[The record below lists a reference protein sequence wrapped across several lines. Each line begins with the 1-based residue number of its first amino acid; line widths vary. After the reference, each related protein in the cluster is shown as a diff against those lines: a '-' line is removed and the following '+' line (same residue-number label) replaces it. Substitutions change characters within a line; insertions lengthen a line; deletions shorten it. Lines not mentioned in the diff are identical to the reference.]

1 MPSDSGTAWSPPAST
16 ERRLSNSSD
25 GSAGSGYS
33 KATSDSADFL
43 ATRPHTAAVI
53 PGKPAGNP
61 LQFIKV
67 GPADLGTRAREQLRR
82 AELAKRTEP
91 ARIERQEEWQSNLDN
106 WKSSRRK
113 RVEHI
118 IERCVEVK
126 RFEHEINQPRGKG
139 KTFNE
144 MLEERAGRR
153 RRNHLALYTDD
164 DAHDLSDLGIGT
176 SSTKS
181 SLSEDCDT
189 QSLASDGMDLDK
201 NHLDMDNLSNYEGN
215 RKVGSSANEYDTS
228 TTTTISSPEPE
239 EYTYEGAIEGYKS
252 RIIST
257 TNSNIVKTVVNN
269 NSKDKSPEKSNGDIH
284 KIRTS
289 VSNKIEEKLFSFQ
302 QERTNDLRNNN
313 PKKGLPKVDIHKRRE
328 QFERENS
335 QESQVNKFKLPDI
348 ANKKSI
354 KERLSS
360 LEKFTEENQVQ
371 KSTSDLT
378 KLPTEVKPLKERLS
392 SLEKVKTTE
401 PEKMKRLSNGDLSN
415 TKSLRER
422 LSSLK
427 SQTSE
432 EEVKVMKTEVKEV
445 SMSLKERL
453 SCLDAAKNKEK
464 PRISV
469 EEQINS
475 IINAA
480 EETTNTLKNEAPDDS
495 VLKSNLTAI
504 ESQMQSFCRSLD
516 SLDIND
522 QTSSNSFERVQ
533 SLEDLCADMQNNTI
547 PSDIETEDSG
557 IHTARD
563 SYAPA
568 DDIAD
573 LTQVASPI
581 GEPMVEVSEYESSNE
596 DCLTFESKMEKS
608 TEQLTE
614 SPESENKDLFIEEFG
629 DDNKTEDTDSAS
641 NYTQALSHPDELSVT
656 DDVTEI
662 QVDKDDEDT
671 LKSLENQD
679 SSVSLNEPVSV
690 GSDGDAVVFEGKMTI
705 HLNLNEICNNSGA
718 GTAASETS
726 ASNTNSNNSTN
737 KSMPMVTVSDITTT
751 TNISPKNSIKTFRLL
766 EQNAHINKAINV
778 VSFQSQC
785 RRVGHEVAQF
795 SHIPSNNVCMSNDTR
810 NIPSNAASD
819 GDAVIDALELAF
831 KELDSEESANITMSD
846 TDKLDESNVEI
857 TKTKVSES
865 DFGNKRVPVT
875 PLYENIDI
883 FGQNN
888 VVDAGTFPLDLP
900 ANILE
905 PPKEKP
911 PPPPA
916 EESPDDE
923 LLGNGNFK
931 HANSARR
938 IKKEIRN
945 KRTSFLGIEG
955 QDDSY
960 LDVDLT
966 LAPRPDITS
975 FLQEET
981 KIEKLLYKKTL
992 SHDMDAK
999 LRDSRDSGVDIDRG
1013 PSAEAWYK
1021 GSSPETSTPHSRQN
1035 SEPYT
1040 QMTVTSDEE
1049 ETSKKKNETF
1059 AKDLTDKLSDLP
1071 NESHDK
1077 IDHLDKKLQQQ
1088 QARINEDWHERHFDD
1103 AHTKEVLRFERE
1115 LLQLEQEE
1123 LRRQKE
1129 NLLRDQHRIIQKSIQ
1144 DISVASTPE
1153 KRKGVQNYRHSMPNL
1168 LLAEHSPIHKPPP
1181 LLENPIIDESLKRK
1195 PFVSEEHIVNHF
1207 GVEESRKVL
1216 YDDKPKYDRRVP
1228 VRPAQPVLPP
1238 KPKSRESIERE
1249 ITMRSSRTPS
1259 AVEYANVDRNGV
1271 QLRQKP
1277 VNANGQYH
1285 PMTRHTLQAL
1295 SAAPTPKLISN
1306 TEWMQNRNPPRQ
1318 KPPNYNYNQHWL
1330 VQEAEHRRIEEQRN
1344 KMRARHS
1351 YHDLAPT
1358 AAPHTPNLSPT
1369 KNVPHANSQQ
1379 VVQERRPIRPDISRD
1394 RPEANRDDKLLSVS
1408 GKRKCS
1414 HCGEELGR
1422 GAAMIIES
1430 LSLCYHVW
1438 CFTCAVCGGALGD
1451 GRAGADVRVRH
1462 NRLHC
1467 HHCYSTDDGD
1477 KYSRV

>member
-1 MPSDSGTAWSPPAST
+1 MPSDSGSAWSPPAST

-43 ATRPHTAAVI
+43 TTRPHTAAVL
-53 PGKPAGNP
+53 PGKPAANP
-61 LQFIKV
+61 LQFVRV
-67 GPADLGTRAREQLRR
+67 GPADLGSKAREQLRR

-91 ARIERQEEWQSNLDN
+91 ARIERQEDWQSNLDN

-126 RFEHEINQPRGKG
+126 RLGDETNQPRGKS

-153 RRNHLALYTDD
+153 RRNPLALYPED

-189 QSLASDGMDLDK
+189 HSLASDGMDLDK
-201 NHLDMDNLSNYEGN
+201 NHSDMDNMSNYDSN
-215 RKVGSSANEYDTS
+215 RKMGSSANEYDTC

-269 NSKDKSPEKSNGDIH
+269 SMEKSPDKSNGDIH

-289 VSNKIEEKLFSFQ
+289 VSNKIEEKLSSFQ
-302 QERTNDLRNNN
+302 QQRANDLKNNN
-313 PKKGLPKVDIHKRRE
+313 PKKDLPKVDIHKRRE

-335 QESQVNKFKLPDI
+335 QELQINKTKLPDI

-354 KERLSS
+354 KERLYS
-360 LEKFTEENQVQ
+360 LEKFTEESHIQ
-371 KSTSDLT
+371 KSASDLT

-392 SLEKVKTTE
+392 CLEKVKTTE
-401 PEKMKRLSNGDLSN
+401 PEKVKRLSNGDLSN
-415 TKSLRER
+415 TKSLKER

-427 SQTSE
+427 SQNAE
-432 EEVKVMKTEVKEV
+432 EEVKVTKTEVKEV

-453 SCLDAAKNKEK
+453 SCLDAAKNKEI
-464 PRISV
+464 PRILV
-469 EEQINS
+469 EEEINNTL
-475 IINAA
+475 NAA
-480 EETTNTLKNEAPDDS
+480 NVPEDNIKNKVSDSSLKTNLS
-495 VLKSNLTAI
+495 GL

-516 SLDIND
+516 SLDRND
-522 QTSSNSFERVQ
+522 QASPSSFERVQ
-533 SLEDLCADMQNNTI
+533 SLEDFDCVEMQNNTI

-563 SYAPA
+563 SCAPA

-596 DCLTFESKMEKS
+596 DGLTLEPKVEEPAENTTEFEC
-608 TEQLTE
+608 
-614 SPESENKDLFIEEFG
+614 NKDLFIDEVC
-629 DDNKTEDTDSAS
+629 DQDNKTEDTDSAS
-641 NYTQALSHPDELSVT
+641 NYTQALSHPEELSVT
-656 DDVTEI
+656 EDVTEI
-662 QVDKDDEDT
+662 QVDKEDEDT
-671 LKSLENQD
+671 LKSLDNQD
-679 SSVSLNEPVSV
+679 SS
-690 GSDGDAVVFEGKMTI
+690 
-705 HLNLNEICNNSGA
+705 
-718 GTAASETS
+718 
-726 ASNTNSNNSTN
+726 
-737 KSMPMVTVSDITTT
+737 
-751 TNISPKNSIKTFRLL
+751 
-766 EQNAHINKAINV
+766 
-778 VSFQSQC
+778 
-785 RRVGHEVAQF
+785 
-795 SHIPSNNVCMSNDTR
+795 
-810 NIPSNAASD
+810 
-819 GDAVIDALELAF
+819 VIDALELAF
-831 KELDSEESANITMSD
+831 KELDSEESVEITMND
-846 TDKLDESNVEI
+846 DGKLDES
-857 TKTKVSES
+857 KTEAAKDDFEFNNKVS
-865 DFGNKRVPVT
+865 VT

-888 VVDAGTFPLDLP
+888 VVGEIDAGAFPLDLP
-900 ANILE
+900 TNVLE

-916 EESPDDE
+916 EDSPEDE

-931 HANSARR
+931 HTNSARR

-1021 GSSPETSTPHSRQN
+1021 GSSPETSAPHSRQN

-1040 QMTVTSDEE
+1040 QITVTSDEE
-1049 ETSKKKNETF
+1049 ESTRNKEQTF
-1059 AKDLTDKLSDLP
+1059 AKDLSNKLSDLP
-1071 NESHDK
+1071 NVDPK

-1088 QARINEDWHERHFDD
+1088 QTARINDDWPDGHFDD

-1153 KRKGVQNYRHSMPNL
+1153 KVQRSKGIQNYRHSMPNL
-1168 LLAEHSPIHKPPP
+1168 LLAEHSPLHKPPPP
-1181 LLENPIIDESLKRK
+1181 LLEKPIIDESLKRK
-1195 PFVSEEHIVNHF
+1195 PFVSEEHIESHF

-1216 YDDKPKYDRRVP
+1216 YDDKKYERRHVP
-1228 VRPAQPVLPP
+1228 NVRPAQPVLPP

-1259 AVEYANVDRNGV
+1259 AVEYANIDRNGV

-1277 VNANGQYH
+1277 MNNANGQYH

-1295 SAAPTPKLISN
+1295 SAAPTPKLMSN
-1306 TEWMQNRNPPRQ
+1306 SEWLQTRNPPRQ
-1318 KPPNYNYNQHWL
+1318 KPANYNYNQHWL
-1330 VQEAEHRRIEEQRN
+1330 VQEAEHRRIEEQKN

-1351 YHDLAPT
+1351 YHEPALPASPVHAPFKNS
-1358 AAPHTPNLSPT
+1358 PHP
-1369 KNVPHANSQQ
+1369 
-1379 VVQERRPIRPDISRD
+1379 VQERRVRPEPRD
-1394 RPEANRDDKLLSVS
+1394 RSDSREDKLLSVS
-1408 GKRKCS
+1408 GRRKCS

-1451 GRAGADVRVRH
+1451 GRAGADVRVRDR
-1462 NRLHC
+1462 RLHC
-1467 HHCYSTDDGD
+1467 QHCYCTADGD
-1477 KYSRV
+1477 QCSRV